1 MAKIKDFLYLD
12 TSLVNSIFS
21 QYYQGLIT
29 SMTKASS
36 EKEDIKATIGF
47 DLKIVKGSTGGTNG
61 SELSS
66 SETLDL
72 HHYAYEMLEA
82 QLLSDGI
89 IGENGKDIVLRK
101 GDLRVIDSMKTI
113 DSFDGLKS
121 LISGFDAAMKL
132 ASTPDQATAIPKEV
146 RDAAQKSKDIGK
158 LLSQLYN
165 DGIFARIDGETITLD
180 RNYLLSAGS
189 PEFTNNGRLFEGNY
203 VVVGLDAKKS
213 SKDDPRKGEDMLL
226 SLSRA
231 FSGFQ
236 DLVSISAIKPIAIY
250 RELENDSQH
259 NNSSG
264 N

>member
-1 MAKIKDFLYLD
+1 MATIKDFLYLD

-29 SMTKASS
+29 KMTKATS
-36 EKEDIKATIGF
+36 EKEDLKASIGF
-47 DLKIVKGSTGGTNG
+47 DLKLVKGSTGGTNG
-61 SELSS
+61 SEASNS
-66 SETLDL
+66 QTLDL
-72 HHYAYEMLEA
+72 HHYAYELLET
-82 QLLSDGI
+82 QLLNDGV

-113 DSFDGLKS
+113 DSFDGLKT

-132 ASTPDQATAIPKEV
+132 ADTPGQATAIPKEV

-180 RNYLLSAGS
+180 RKYLLSEGS
-189 PEFTNNGRLFEGNY
+189 PELTNNGRLFEGNY
-203 VVVGLDAKKS
+203 VVVGLDSKKS
-213 SKDDPRKGEDMLL
+213 PSDEPKQGEDILL

-250 RELENDSQH
+250 RVLQD
-259 NNSSG
+259 G
-264 N
+264 NK